1 MTKDGTWERLA
12 KSAPWAQRERWA
24 FKEKIAK
31 KERRESLEEAPKIVW
46 KIPSFRLGRVCPTLF
61 PSTLHGYS
69 VHAWEVWVVLSCISV
84 NSWLSHWEW
93 RKKLAFCKLSFYTL
107 GISMNLSCGGHVF
120 Y

>member
-69 VHAWEVWVVLSCISV
+69 VHAWGSV
-84 NSWLSHWEW
+84 GCSFLRNCELM
-93 RKKLAFCKLSFYTL
+93 AFSL
-107 GISMNLSCGGHVF
+107 GVEKETGFL
-120 Y
+120 